1 ARGRIQGQRRRRAR
15 KPRPAPRRGAPEAG
29 TGDGGPGRRRRLD
42 GRRSARRPTRH
53 RPALRAF
60 VASRGARGCGRD
72 GDRHRPRRVHGTRP
86 YGRRR
91 ASRGRP
97 RYRHE
102 SVARSGRMG
111 GGRPHPRPA
120 MSGRTKDGAATKAG
134 ARSRPIQAWIDLV
147 SPSHPFFFH
156 ALARGLDD
164 VAVMTTVREK
174 TETVS
179 LASEVGFSH
188 RVVGRDFDNVLLRKV
203 GIPLRTAQ
211 LALEAPDCDV
221 SLSSRNAM
229 CVLASKARGIPSIHF
244 TDNDITAHIDGL
256 WIEELYNRFEAAATH
271 NVVPQAFETSELTRW
286 GARSGAVHTY
296 DGYKEDVY
304 VADFEPDPNFPDRLP
319 FGSGEYIVVRP
330 EALTAAYVNADSIV
344 PDLLAAAAERGIG
357 VVYLPRGRGDE
368 IHA

>member
-1 ARGRIQGQRRRRAR
+1 
-15 KPRPAPRRGAPEAG
+15 
-29 TGDGGPGRRRRLD
+29 
-42 GRRSARRPTRH
+42 
-53 RPALRAF
+53 
-60 VASRGARGCGRD
+60 
-72 GDRHRPRRVHGTRP
+72 
-86 YGRRR
+86 
-91 ASRGRP
+91 
-97 RYRHE
+97 
-102 SVARSGRMG
+102 
-111 GGRPHPRPA
+111 

-368 IHA
+368 IHADEYPDDVVYVPDGAVNGLQLAWHARCVLTGSGTMSREAACMAKPAVSFFPNTLLSVDRELVSDGRIFHSRDPDDIVAFIESLDDSAIEPDRQRAQRVREEVVSLTNGLIDSCRGGE